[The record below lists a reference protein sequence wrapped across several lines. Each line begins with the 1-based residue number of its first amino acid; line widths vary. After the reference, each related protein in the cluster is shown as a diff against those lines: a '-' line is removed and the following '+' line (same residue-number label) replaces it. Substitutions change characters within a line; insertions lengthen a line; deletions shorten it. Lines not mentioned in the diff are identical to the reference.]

1 MGHQVASVSPQG
13 QLAAVGQSAAL
24 VLTAPAWRTGAS
36 VQPSPSDARLAAAE
50 ELGFSS
56 AEMELPALHRQPQAF
71 PRLRI
76 PWERTLQ

>member
-13 QLAAVGQSAAL
+13 QLAAMGQSAAL

-36 VQPSPSDARLAAAE
+36 AQPSPSDARLAAAE

-56 AEMELPALHRQPQAF
+56 AERKLPALCHPQWAF

-76 PWERTLQ
+76 LWERTLQ